1 MLCPQM
7 FPILITEFSPMK
19 NAKLFNLNAKSL
31 LLSFMLL
38 ASSMVFAA
46 DPSMSE
52 VYRAAES
59 GNYSQAEAMMKQ
71 VLNDHPNSA
80 KAHFVHAEIL
90 AKEGRLAA
98 SKDELQIAE
107 KLAPG
112 LPFAKPE
119 AVQSLQSR
127 LNAPAPVA
135 PSTANNAYNTSGP
148 SSAPSGSGLL
158 PWVLGFAALAFILFL
173 VRMMTRP
180 REIYAPMPGYGP
192 SPGGLQPTGYG
203 PTPMGGPGMMGGG
216 GSSMGSG
223 ILGGLATGAAV
234 GAGMVAGEALMHSVL
249 GDHHSNSSPMP
260 GQGFQ
265 DNGFQPTPKDNYDM
279 GGSNFGISDSSSWDD
294 SSSGGGSDDW

>member
-1 MLCPQM
+1 MPFIYTMEL
-7 FPILITEFSPMK
+7 SPMK
-19 NAKLFNLNAKSL
+19 NDKSFNTLAKSL
-31 LLSFMLL
+31 LLGCVLF
-38 ASSMVFAA
+38 ASSFVHAA

-52 VYRAAES
+52 VYKAAES
-59 GNYSQAEAMMKQ
+59 GNFSQAEAMMKQ
-71 VLNDHPNSA
+71 VLTDHPNSP

-98 SKDELQIAE
+98 AKDELQIAE

-119 AVQSLQSR
+119 AVQGLQAR
-127 LNAPAPVA
+127 LSAPAPMA
-135 PSTANNAYNTSGP
+135 PQAANNNAYTNAP
-148 SSAPSGSGLL
+148 SASSGSGLL
-158 PWVLGFAALAFILFL
+158 PWVLGFAALAFIFFI

-180 REIYAPMPGYGP
+180 REIYSPMPGYGGN
-192 SPGGLQPTGYG
+192 PGAIQPGGYG
-203 PTPMGGPGMMGGG
+203 PTPMGGPGMMGG

-234 GAGMVAGEALMHSVL
+234 GAGMVAGEALMHNVL
-249 GDHHSNSSPMP
+249 GDHHNSSNNPMP

-265 DNGFQPTPKDNYDM
+265 DNGFQPTPSSNYDM
-279 GGSNFGISDSSSWDD
+279 GGNNFGVNDASSWDD

>member
-1 MLCPQM
+1 
-7 FPILITEFSPMK
+7 MK
-19 NAKLFNLNAKSL
+19 NVKSFNFLARSL
-31 LLSFMLL
+31 LLSFALVL
-38 ASSMVFAA
+38 SSFAHAA

-59 GNYSQAEAMMKQ
+59 GNFSQAEAMMKQ
-71 VLNDHPNSA
+71 VLADHPNSA

-90 AKEGRLAA
+90 AKEGRMAA
-98 SKDELQIAE
+98 AKDELQIAE

-119 AVQSLQSR
+119 AVQGLQAR
-127 LNAPAPVA
+127 LNAPTPVA
-135 PSTANNAYNTSGP
+135 PQASNNAYTNSP
-148 SSAPSGSGLL
+148 SAPSGSGLL
-158 PWVLGFAALAFILFL
+158 PWVLGFAALAFIFFI

-180 REIYAPMPGYGP
+180 REIYSPMPGYGGN
-192 SPGGLQPTGYG
+192 SGALQPGGYG

-223 ILGGLATGAAV
+223 IMGGLATGAAI
-234 GAGMVAGEALMHSVL
+234 GAGMVAGEALMHNVL
-249 GDHHSNSSPMP
+249 GDHHNSNTSPMP

-265 DNGFQPTPKDNYDM
+265 DNGFQPTPSSNYDM
-279 GGSNFGISDSSSWDD
+279 GGSNFGVSDSSSWDD